1 MHRFSIS
8 ISPYIYMASVSS
20 KKIIFTVTNDISY
33 DQRMS
38 RICTSLANAGY
49 DVTII
54 GFERVN
60 SIPLAERPYRQIR
73 IKGIPEKG
81 KMLYFKYWI
90 KLYRLLLQLEA
101 DAICAIDLDTILPV
115 YRATRR
121 KGIRRV
127 YDAHEIFTELKEVV
141 VKRSSTI
148 IWGRMAK
155 KLIPRFPHGY
165 TIGKYYAQYFRERY
179 GVSYEIVRNAT
190 VLREDHTPDPA
201 EKKKYI
207 LYQGAVNHGRCF
219 EQLIPA
225 MKAVDA
231 DLIICGN
238 GNFFEQAQALTR
250 EHGLTGK
257 IHFKGYIPPAQ
268 LREYTREAAIGI
280 TLFEADNVLSNYYSM
295 ANRFFDYMHHGVA
308 QLCNAYPEYVD
319 VNKKYEIAVLVPDT
333 SPETIAD
340 ALNKL
345 VKDDAFRIRL
355 GSNALEARKEYCW
368 QEEEKRLLNFYDQLF
383 R

>member
-1 MHRFSIS
+1 MT
-8 ISPYIYMASVSS
+8 SVKS

-38 RICTSLANAGY
+38 RICTSLSQAGY

-54 GFERVN
+54 GFERKS
-60 SIPLAERPYRQIR
+60 SIPLAEKPYRQIR

-90 KLYRLLLQLEA
+90 KLYRLLLKLEA

-115 YRATRR
+115 YWASRR
-121 KGIRRV
+121 KGTRRV

-148 IWGRMAK
+148 IWGRIARQ
-155 KLIPRFPHGY
+155 LIPQFPHGY
-165 TIGKYYAQYFRERY
+165 TIGKYYARYFKEHY
-179 GVSYEIVRNAT
+179 GVDYEIVRNAT
-190 VLREDHTPDPA
+190 VLREDNRPDPA
-201 EKKKYI
+201 SKKKYI

-231 DLIICGN
+231 ELVVCGN

-250 EHGLTGK
+250 EHDLHHK
-257 IHFKGYIPPAQ
+257 IHFKGYIPPAALQ
-268 LREYTREAAIGI
+268 EYTREAAVGI

-333 SPETIAD
+333 QPQTIAV
-340 ALNKL
+340 ALNRMK
-345 VKDDAFRIRL
+345 KDDSFRRQL
-355 GSNALEARKEYCW
+355 GTNALEARKEYCW
-368 QEEEKRLLNFYDQLF
+368 QEEEKRLLKFYEQLF